1 MRNLRILR
9 RKSFVAS
16 LAKLQVWIEDHE
28 HPEMDIRGVPC
39 RKLGYLKNGEEA
51 VFEIDNNAHK
61 VFVICDKLSKEYC
74 FDLVNVREGDN
85 DLFFQGQNKFDTRA
99 GNAFRFDGVTDA
111 EVLAA
116 RQKGSTFGTVI
127 MIIAVVVGFL
137 VGWFLL

>member
-28 HPEMDIRGVPC
+28 NSEMTIRGVPC
-39 RKLGYLKNGEEA
+39 RKLGYLKNGEES

-74 FDLVNVREGDN
+74 FDVVNVREGDT
-85 DLFFQGQNKFDTRA
+85 DLFFQGQNKFDSTS
-99 GNAFRFDGVTDA
+99 GNAFRFDGVTDPD
-111 EVLAA
+111 VLAS
-116 RQKGSTFGTVI
+116 RKKGSAIGTVM
-127 MIIAVVVGFL
+127 MIIAVIVGFL

>member
-1 MRNLRILR
+1 MRNLRFLR

-28 HPEMDIRGVPC
+28 NSEMTIRGVPC

-74 FDLVNVREGDN
+74 FDLVRVREGDN
-85 DLFFQGQNKFDTRA
+85 DLFFQGQNKFNTAA
-99 GNAFRFDGVTDA
+99 GNAFRFDGVTDP
-111 EVLAA
+111 EVLAT
-116 RQKGSTFGTVI
+116 RKKGSAFGTIITIAAIVI
-127 MIIAVVVGFL
+127 GFL
-137 VGWFLL
+137 VGFFLL